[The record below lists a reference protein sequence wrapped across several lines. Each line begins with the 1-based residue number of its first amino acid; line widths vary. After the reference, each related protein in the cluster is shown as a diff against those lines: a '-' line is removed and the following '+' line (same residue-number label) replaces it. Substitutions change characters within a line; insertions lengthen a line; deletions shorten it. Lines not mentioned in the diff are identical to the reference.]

1 MVVKFTEVYETTNL
15 HTKNATRKYSLREI
29 FINPGQVV
37 CIRMDPGFKERLFE
51 GELPKGLDKRQ
62 EFSRIYLN
70 RGQVGLDIVVIGTP
84 GQVEQRLN
92 HDFKSK
98 HGLIKG

>member
-1 MVVKFTEVYETTNL
+1 MVVKFTEVYETTNV
-15 HTKNATRKYSLREI
+15 HTKNATRKYSLREV

-37 CIRMDPGFKERLFE
+37 CIRTDPGFKEKLSE
-51 GELPKGLDKRQ
+51 GILPGGLDKRQ

-70 RGQVGLDIVVIGTP
+70 RGQVGLDVVVVGSP
-84 GQVEQRLN
+84 GQIEKRLN
-92 HDFKSK
+92 HDLKSK